1 MDPTDPSLTLSSG
14 PILIADDLKARALAL
29 EDLLVLLGHLD
40 EALRTP
46 LGDRHPLVQH
56 LDRVTCRV
64 AWIALQYPISERYR
78 SLALLRNQ
86 VGAVRLRQWRHH
98 STLIS
103 DSPSDDPPRDL
114 VCGH

>member
-1 MDPTDPSLTLSSG
+1 MDHTDHSLTLSSG
-14 PILIADDLKARALAL
+14 EILVADDLKAQALAL

-46 LGDRHPLVQH
+46 LGERHPLVQH

-64 AWIALQYPISERYR
+64 AWLACQFPISERYR

-86 VGAVRLRQWRHH
+86 VAAVRLRQWRHH
-98 STLIS
+98 SQWIS
-103 DSPSDDPPRDL
+103 DSPSNDRARDL
-114 VCGH
+114 VCDP